1 MIFRAVIFRVFYGV
15 FVLLVL
21 TACQSRPTTAAADN
35 LYLQQMAILPDAAK
49 LPPYPELYQSYLQS
63 PMVFETT
70 TAWLEFQQQLSDNPD
85 QCQQLPWQRQ
95 LKTQFWNLTFY
106 QQARQC
112 FATDPASAQLA
123 QFNEYQQYVINGIL
137 QSGNGKANYSAYQ
150 LNNYFDAHEIIRA
163 LELQTVDFY
172 SELSSDNNALHYVFQ
187 VYDPTQQKFRTLY
200 FENQRYLHAIDQI
213 PFPFMG
219 LVDGWKELLLT
230 KNTQSNPILL
240 LPRAAEALA
249 GNQFQE
255 AASLYRQAIAAGSQ
269 QARVKLAEMC
279 YRSNSQQMMSKDE
292 CEQELLLAA
301 DSDYVPA
308 LHLLHFLHHSGQ
320 FGKSDPAKAEQIR
333 QYISAMTDAGQA
345 EMQLSRYYYNQSYQ
359 GTDTKQGDYWLQQ
372 AATAGFADAHA
383 FWLLSSHDKNQLKEQ
398 DLNRQLKEL
407 ADHGGSAAAYLYAS
421 QIMQQKMSPQQAQD
435 VEQYLL
441 QSIQNY
447 HPEAFYLLAY
457 GYEEGLF
464 GTSKSAQA
472 LSNFQQAAERFYPRA
487 MLRLGALNHEG
498 KWVPKDLQRAHRW
511 YLLCSKQGNIACAF
525 NAGVMLDDGD
535 GVTKNH
541 ENAFRFFS
549 YAAERGYAP
558 AMNRLALLYLF
569 GKGVAAD
576 PDKAITL
583 FTEAANK
590 GSTSANYYLGLLYF
604 EGKLVPQDYPKAK
617 LYFEKA
623 SQHPNAQRYL
633 EQWPQ
638 LIAPLKEAKK
648 ANSAEHH

>member
-1 MIFRAVIFRVFYGV
+1 MIFRVLCGC
-15 FVLLVL
+15 FVLLIL
-21 TACQSRPTTAAADN
+21 AACQSRPTASHNDN
-35 LYLQQMAILPDAAK
+35 LYLQQMAMLPEAAK
-49 LPPYPELYQSYLQS
+49 LPPYTELYQSYLQS
-63 PMVFETT
+63 PVVFETS
-70 TAWLEFQQQLSDNPD
+70 TAWLEFQQQLSDNSD
-85 QCQQLPWQRQ
+85 NCQQLPWQQQ

-106 QQARQC
+106 QQALQC
-112 FATDPASAQLA
+112 FAAEPASAPLK
-123 QFNEYQQYVINGIL
+123 QFNEYQQYVINGVL

-150 LNNYFDAHEIIRA
+150 LNNYFDAHEIVRA

-187 VYDPTQQKFRTLY
+187 VYDPSQQKFRTLY

-249 GNQFQE
+249 SNQLQE
-255 AASLYRQAIAAGSQ
+255 AATLYRQAIAAGSQ

-279 YRSNSQQMMSKDE
+279 YRSNSQTVLLKDE
-292 CEQELLLAA
+292 CEQQLLLAA

-320 FGKSDPAKAEQIR
+320 LGKSDPAKVAQIR
-333 QYISAMTDAGQA
+333 QYITAMTDTGQA
-345 EMQLSRYYYNQSYQ
+345 ELQLSRYYYNQSYQ
-359 GTDTKQGDYWLQQ
+359 SANPKQGDYWLQQ
-372 AATAGFADAHA
+372 AADAGFADAHA
-383 FWLLSSHDKNQLKEQ
+383 FWLLSAHEKAQLSEQELNQ
-398 DLNRQLKEL
+398 QLQKL
-407 ADHGGSAAAYLYAS
+407 ADQGGSAAAYLYAS
-421 QIMQQKMSPQQAQD
+421 QIMQQKMSPQQAQG

-457 GYEEGLF
+457 GYEEGFF
-464 GTSKSAQA
+464 GAGKAELA
-472 LSNFQQAAERFYPRA
+472 LPYFQRAAERFYPRA
-487 MLRLGALNHEG
+487 MLRLGAINHEG
-498 KWVPKDLQRAHRW
+498 KWLPKDLQRAHRW
-511 YLLCSKQGNIACAF
+511 YLLCSKQGNSACAF

-535 GVTKNH
+535 GVAKNH

-549 YAAERGYAP
+549 YAADRGYAP
-558 AMNRLALLYLF
+558 AINRLALLYLF

-576 PDKAITL
+576 PDKAIAL
-583 FTEAANK
+583 FTEAAGK

-617 LYFEKA
+617 VYFEKA

-638 LIAPLKEAKK
+638 LTMPVDEAKK
-648 ANSAEHH
+648 ANSSENH